1 VDIVRTHVGYDR
13 AAVLMAE
20 GGSPILRPIVTD
32 ERVATRPN
40 GQVSFG
46 TLLPSSVASQA
57 FRTGKSVMSE
67 PTEEHPIAML
77 AVPMVAQ
84 DGSVGVI
91 ELQRAERCFL
101 EREDRVASALGNHVA
116 LALKNLQ
123 LAENAR
129 EVAALKKIDH
139 LKTELLST
147 VSHELRTPLSSIKGY
162 ATTLMEHGAILS
174 PEESREFLEIIDS
187 ESDRLDELIRNL
199 LDMSRLEA
207 GVLKIDREP
216 TDLAEVAR
224 ACMRRVQRNTQRHQL
239 LLEWETDQLVDVD
252 PSRIAQV
259 INNLLE
265 NAVKYSP
272 DGGEI
277 VTAAQPQGAMLQIS
291 VADQGV
297 GIPQRDLHRVFDR
310 FHRVE
315 GEISKRV
322 GGTGLGLAI
331 CQRLVEAHGGKI
343 WVESRLG
350 KGSTFYFT
358 VPLTRMEAR

>member
-1 VDIVRTHVGYDR
+1 
-13 AAVLMAE
+13 M
-20 GGSPILRPIVTD
+20 
-32 ERVATRPN
+32 
-40 GQVSFG
+40 
-46 TLLPSSVASQA
+46 
-57 FRTGKSVMSE
+57 
-67 PTEEHPIAML
+67 
-77 AVPMVAQ
+77 
-84 DGSVGVI
+84 I
-91 ELQRAERCFL
+91 ELQRAERRFL
-101 EREDRVASALGNHVA
+101 EREERVASALGNHVA
-116 LALKNLQ
+116 LAIKNLQ

-129 EVAALKKIDH
+129 EVAALKKIDR

-147 VSHELRTPLSSIKGY
+147 VSHELRTPLCSIKGY
-162 ATTLMEHGAILS
+162 ATTLMEHGAVLS

-207 GVLKIDREP
+207 GVLRIDREP
-216 TDLAEVAR
+216 TDLSEVAR
-224 ACMRRVQRNTQRHQL
+224 ACMRRVQRHTERHQL
-239 LLEWETDQLVDVD
+239 LLDWETDQLVDVD

-259 INNLLE
+259 MNNLME

-277 VTAAQPQGAMLQIS
+277 VTAAQVQGAMLQVS

-350 KGSTFYFT
+350 RGSTFYFT
-358 VPLTRMEAR
+358 VPA